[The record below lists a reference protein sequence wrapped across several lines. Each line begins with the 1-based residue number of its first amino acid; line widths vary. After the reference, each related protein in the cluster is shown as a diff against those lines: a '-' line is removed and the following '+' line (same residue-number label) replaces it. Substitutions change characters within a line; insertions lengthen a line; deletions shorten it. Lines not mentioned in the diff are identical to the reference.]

1 MGSDWPLIKLGD
13 FVEIQTGN
21 PFKSKSYSEIKGV
34 RLLRGDN
41 IVQGTF
47 RWANVKYWPEELISE
62 KEKQYFLDYGDVILA
77 MDRPWIEAGL
87 KTAQINESDLPCL
100 LVQRTARLKAK
111 NPRDQDFLK
120 HLISS
125 HSFVQYVKQVQTG
138 TAVPHISSKQIK
150 DFEFNLPSLS
160 ARILIGKVMKTL
172 DVKIHVN
179 QQTNQTLEQMAQ
191 ALFKS
196 WFVDFD
202 PVFDNLLA
210 SVDFKLENL
219 ETSLPDQLKQKAQRR
234 LAALNSLENAAEIKA
249 SLSALVHELQAQ
261 LPTKET
267 TKEAIQSAV
276 QVSEKAAE
284 TPVKANLNANP
295 NILAQH
301 ANTHAHFPNEF
312 EHNEQL
318 GWIPKGWEV
327 LPLESLI
334 ILIGGGTPKTSI
346 EEYWNGDIPWFSV
359 VDAPQDS
366 DVFVVD
372 TEKHVTQLGVDKS
385 STKILRVGTTII
397 SARGTVGKCAFVGTP
412 MAMNQSCYG
421 INGINNISD
430 EFIYYLTRHQVSDLQ
445 KRGHGSVFNTITRET
460 FKSIL
465 LPFSGDK
472 LTEEYGKAVTSLF
485 DKILMN
491 NRQNIELTKLRDTLL
506 PKLITGELQIPD
518 VITDEEVVD

>member
-1 MGSDWPLIKLGD
+1 MGSNWPLIKLGD

-47 RWANVKYWPEELISE
+47 RWANVKYWPEDLISE

-111 NPRDQDFLK
+111 NLRDQDFLK

-125 HSFVQYVKQVQTG
+125 NRFVQYVKQVQTG

-150 DFEFNLPSLS
+150 DFEFNLPPLS
-160 ARILIGKVMKTL
+160 ARIVIGKVMKTL
-172 DVKIHVN
+172 DSKIHVN

-219 ETSLPDQLKQKAQRR
+219 ENRLPDELKQKAQRR
-234 LAALNSLENAAEIKA
+234 LAALNSLENAAECKA
-249 SLSALVHELQAQ
+249 SLSALAHELQA
-261 LPTKET
+261 LSPTKKAT
-267 TKEAIQSAV
+267 QAAV

-284 TPVKANLNANP
+284 TPVKANFNGNP
-295 NILAQH
+295 KILVQH

-327 LPLESLI
+327 NQLSEITTELRRGISPKYIEEGGVQVINQKCIRNHEVNFTPCRRNNTELRKITGRELNVGDLLI
-334 ILIGGGTPKTSI
+334 NSTGVGTLGRMAQVKYLNEVTVVDSHVTVVRADSEIYPVYSFAQMMLSI
-346 EEYWNGDIPWFSV
+346 E
-359 VDAPQDS
+359 
-366 DVFVVD
+366 
-372 TEKHVTQLGVDKS
+372 DK
-385 STKILRVGTTII
+385 IEAL
-397 SARGTVGKCAFVGTP
+397 
-412 MAMNQSCYG
+412 
-421 INGINNISD
+421 
-430 EFIYYLTRHQVSDLQ
+430 
-445 KRGHGSVFNTITRET
+445 GHGSTGQTELSRKTVSEQWVLVP
-460 FKSIL
+460 KS
-465 LPFSGDK
+465 
-472 LTEEYGKAVTSLF
+472 KALNHLNSQLISISE
-485 DKILMN
+485 KIVLN
-491 NRQNIELTKLRDTLL
+491 SRQINELTKLRDTLL
-506 PKLITGELQIPD
+506 PKLISGELQIPD
-518 VITDEEVVD
+518 VATDEEIVD

>member
-1 MGSDWPLIKLGD
+1 MGSNWKTTTLADISERIGDGLHGTPKYSDDGEYYFVNGNNLESGAIVYKDSTKRVSLEEYNKHKKELGSST
-13 FVEIQTGN
+13 VLVSINGTIGN
-21 PFKSKSYSEIKGV
+21 VALYNGEEVVLGKSACYINLKKG
-34 RLLRGDN
+34 
-41 IVQGTF
+41 ISKEF
-47 RWANVKYWPEELISE
+47 VKYILSGYLFQEYIQRCSTGSTIKNVSLKMMRDFAFRIPDTEIEQDKAVELLKLLDHKISLNN
-62 KEKQYFLDYGDVILA
+62 K
-77 MDRPWIEAGL
+77 
-87 KTAQINESDLPCL
+87 
-100 LVQRTARLKAK
+100 
-111 NPRDQDFLK
+111 
-120 HLISS
+120 
-125 HSFVQYVKQVQTG
+125 
-138 TAVPHISSKQIK
+138 
-150 DFEFNLPSLS
+150 
-160 ARILIGKVMKTL
+160 
-172 DVKIHVN
+172 
-179 QQTNQTLEQMAQ
+179 TNQTLEQMAQ
-191 ALFKS
+191 TLFKS

-210 SVDFKLENL
+210 SVDFNLDNLENR
-219 ETSLPDQLKQKAQRR
+219 LPEELKQKAQRR
-234 LAALNSLENAAEIKA
+234 LAALDSLENAAECKA
-249 SLSALVHELQAQ
+249 SLIAIAHELQAQ
-261 LPTKET
+261 LPTKEAT
-267 TKEAIQSAV
+267 QAAV

-284 TPVKANLNANP
+284 TPVKPNFNANP
-295 NILAQH
+295 KILAQH
-301 ANTHAHFPNEF
+301 ANTHAHFPCEF

-334 ILIGGGTPKTSI
+334 ILIGGGTPKTSV

-366 DVFVVD
+366 DVYVVD

-491 NRQNIELTKLRDTLL
+491 NRQNIELTKLRDTML
-506 PKLITGELQIPD
+506 PKLISGELQIPD
-518 VITDEEVVD
+518 VATDEEVVD